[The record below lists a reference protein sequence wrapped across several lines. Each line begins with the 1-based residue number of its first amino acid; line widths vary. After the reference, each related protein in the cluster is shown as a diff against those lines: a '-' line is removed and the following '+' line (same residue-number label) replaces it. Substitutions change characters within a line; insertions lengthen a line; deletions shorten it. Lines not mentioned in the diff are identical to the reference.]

1 MLNGFSSSAPRRS
14 LSAVKKEIEELSPEE
29 RQRVYDDIYG
39 RLAESKID
47 DTPELEDRSL
57 HELDRCIQ
65 DIEGEERA
73 CYDRAVELCPEY
85 VHDRAF
91 RILFLRADLFDAKC
105 AANRMVKY
113 WSEKFKL
120 WGEERAYRA
129 NPITINDFDETDLIA
144 LEKGGVRSLPSKDK
158 SKRRLIIIDKTR
170 FDQRQSHRESM
181 LRLLW
186 YMYHVALEDVDAQ
199 KNGIV
204 NIAGT
209 PRRISTLMDQD
220 RKLDSRI
227 CFLYKEVLP
236 VRIVGIHHF
245 VSNRLLEYFVP
256 VVLALFGSNIRRRY
270 ILHIGT
276 EESFLNELSVY
287 GIDKASL
294 PQDIGGT
301 DTFDYESW
309 IAERRSQNM

>member
-39 RLAESKID
+39 RLAESKVD

-181 LRLLW
+181 VRKIFSCNVSSCSMEKLMIVTLPQSFDSFGICIMWLWRMLMRKRMELLI
-186 YMYHVALEDVDAQ
+186 L
-199 KNGIV
+199 
-204 NIAGT
+204 
-209 PRRISTLMDQD
+209 
-220 RKLDSRI
+220 
-227 CFLYKEVLP
+227 
-236 VRIVGIHHF
+236 
-245 VSNRLLEYFVP
+245 
-256 VVLALFGSNIRRRY
+256 LALR
-270 ILHIGT
+270 
-276 EESFLNELSVY
+276 EESQL
-287 GIDKASL
+287 
-294 PQDIGGT
+294 
-301 DTFDYESW
+301 
-309 IAERRSQNM
+309 